1 MKLFSSRSSHAA
13 NNARSARK
21 ATALVIAIALIVV
34 MVVGGSV
41 AWIVDQTK
49 PVINKFTPASSGIK
63 IEEKFKENCK
73 TEIAV
78 KNTGDIDVYVRVS
91 LVANIVDENGNIT
104 SSADVPDFALNET
117 NWFKGTDGY
126 YYYKT
131 PLPAGKVT
139 ESLLANG
146 SKMELSENMQ
156 VTVLAQSMQTT
167 PTTAVTEAWGV
178 VTVGND
184 GTLSSK

>member
-13 NNARSARK
+13 NNGGAKKLSA
-21 ATALVIAIALIVV
+21 AAIAIILVVV
-34 MVVGGSV
+34 MAIGGTVALLMDSTDSV
-41 AWIVDQTK
+41 T
-49 PVINKFTPASSGIK
+49 NKFAPASSGITV
-63 IEEKFKENCK
+63 EEEVKENCK

-104 SSADVPDFALNET
+104 SGADVPDFALNET

-167 PTTAVTEAWGV
+167 PTNAVTDAWSV
-178 VTVGND
+178 VVGND